1 MRLGGRSVRAGPDRG
16 EAFLAGLAD
25 GVHVFA
31 VAFTLT
37 DGGTATA
44 SVEFTIDTPT
54 LEETC
59 TDLLGGIVTYNPRP
73 GEAWECLANPYLG
86 PLPAPFAVWRIT
98 FQQFCPYPAMD
109 IGTRSPSLGYYTAHA
124 RCLTS

>member
-1 MRLGGRSVRAGPDRG
+1 MGRSRRTGSTKKLTSYSRA
-16 EAFLAGLAD
+16 LAGLAD

-31 VAFTLT
+31 VTFTLT

-59 TDLLGGIVTYNPRP
+59 TDLLGGTVTYNPSP
-73 GEAWECLANPYLG
+73 GVTWRCLADPYLG
-86 PLPAPFAVWRIT
+86 PFFTVVPFSP
-98 FQQFCPYPAMD
+98 FCPSNLLVGGPGLSESGA
-109 IGTRSPSLGYYTAHA
+109 ITATVN
-124 RCLTS
+124 CFD